1 MEQILTDYLN
11 GLSII
16 TVPLSL
22 FALIILL
29 SALIQIITNK
39 KPQPVTSKVGRFG
52 NFIIL
57 TILTIIAASQIYI
70 AFR

>member
-22 FALIILL
+22 FALIVLL

-57 TILTIIAASQIYI
+57 TILTIITASQIYI

>member
-22 FALIILL
+22 FALIVLL

-57 TILTIIAASQIYI
+57 TILTIIAASQTYI